1 MGGISF
7 LVLVL
12 TSIHIWI
19 KTRKNNMVSPI
30 NINLPLEEDSIS
42 EHQVEE
48 RSCIEVPVL
57 YNNNRYNKE
66 IISTLGFGIGSFL
79 FLVTFSTWVNNS
91 NHNLALMYV
100 QDVGPTIL
108 STFILPLC
116 LYAKK
121 KNLRKFVSDCM

>member
-12 TSIHIWI
+12 TAIHIWT
-19 KTRKNNMVSPI
+19 KTRKNNMVSTI
-30 NINLPLEEDSIS
+30 NINLPLEDSIA

-57 YNNNRYNKE
+57 FNNNRYNKE
-66 IISTLGFGIGSFL
+66 IISTPGFGIGAFL
-79 FLVTFSTWVNNS
+79 FLVTFSTCVNNS

-108 STFILPLC
+108 ITFILPLC
-116 LYAKK
+116 LYVKK